1 MRRSSEVSDRGFLI
15 LPASVGGSGNS
26 SKLRGQRNQNQG
38 ALQKRERANIMI
50 TAAVVAI
57 AVIIFL
63 YITDRLPGILGDT
76 FTRASIEAAS
86 VGGLVVRDPCRYH
99 PSAYSNDN

>member
-50 TAAVVAI
+50 TAAVVVI
-57 AVIIFL
+57 AVIVFL
-63 YITDRLPGILGDT
+63 YMTDRLPGI
-76 FTRASIEAAS
+76 
-86 VGGLVVRDPCRYH
+86 
-99 PSAYSNDN
+99 

>member
-1 MRRSSEVSDRGFLI
+1 MGIPKRANYCTTHESVKGWTPYAPKHRGLRPRLFI
-15 LPASVGGSGNS
+15 LTASVGGSGNS

-50 TAAVVAI
+50 TAAVVVI

-63 YITDRLPGILGDT
+63 YITDRLPGI
-76 FTRASIEAAS
+76 
-86 VGGLVVRDPCRYH
+86 
-99 PSAYSNDN
+99 